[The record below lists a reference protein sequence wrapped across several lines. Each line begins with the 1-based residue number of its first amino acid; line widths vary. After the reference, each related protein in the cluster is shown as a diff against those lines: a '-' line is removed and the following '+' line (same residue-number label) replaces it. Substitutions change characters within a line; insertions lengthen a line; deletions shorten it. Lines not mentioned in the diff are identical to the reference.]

1 MKYDCT
7 YNCNILNY
15 YLDIFQRNLN
25 KKEKYII
32 QNNNNTFLKKIYNTL
47 NTTSNKITIVKQKSI
62 IKILNIE
69 NSDYLPSYIRSHIN
83 NKRNVIRI
91 KYKLNFYN
99 KNVFINYYL
108 VDNNKSE
115 EELHNDINFLAQFVY
130 LIYNI
135 TDYKHN
141 NNIIDIYLTNFEK
154 ELGSNNTI
162 DVQNINS
169 GVCYFNDI
177 NRKILIFR
185 SEEYIKVFIHEFLH
199 SCHIDKYLHDNTN
212 TNIYEKFNF
221 DYKKTKIN
229 LSETYTEF
237 WCNIIYISIFSYN
250 YLENSNKNITI
261 NNYINI
267 FDKFMEKQ
275 IYFSVLQSV
284 KILNIHNIKYLYT
297 ISNINHNYS
306 ETTHALSYYYFKS
319 LLLFKYK
326 NVMNMCEEN
335 IIANERTKENIE
347 KHLIKIRTNK
357 KLIKLFEIFEND
369 LIKLNKLNKSKK
381 NDRISFLLKNLY
393 MCYIE
398 I

>member
-7 YNCNILNY
+7 YKCNVLNN
-15 YLDIFQRNLN
+15 YLNICQRNLN
-25 KKEKYII
+25 KEENYIT
-32 QNNNNTFLKKIYNTL
+32 QNNSNNNFLKNIYKIL
-47 NTTSNKITIVKQKSI
+47 NDIGDKITIVKEKTIEKS
-62 IKILNIE
+62 LNIE
-69 NSDYLPSYIRSHIN
+69 DNDYLPSYIKSYIN
-83 NKRNVIRI
+83 NKRNVTHI

-130 LIYNI
+130 LMYNI
-135 TDYKHN
+135 TKYKHT
-141 NNIIDIYLTNFEK
+141 NNIFYIYLTNFKK
-154 ELGSNNTI
+154 ELGSNNII

-177 NRKILIFR
+177 NRKVLIYR
-185 SEEYIKVFIHEFLH
+185 EEEYIKVFIHEFLH
-199 SCHIDKYLHDNTN
+199 SCHIDKYLHQNTNTNTN

-221 DYKKTKIN
+221 DYKKTKITLN
-229 LSETYTEF
+229 ETYTEF

-250 YLENSNKNITI
+250 LSKNSTI

-267 FDKFMEKQ
+267 FDELMEKQ
-275 IYFSVLQSV
+275 VYFSVLQSV
-284 KILNIHNIKYLYT
+284 KILNIYNIKYLDT
-297 ISNINHNYS
+297 INNTVHNYS
-306 ETTHALSYYYFKS
+306 EGSHALSYYYFKS

-326 NVMNMCEEN
+326 NVMNMCEKN
-335 IIANERTKENIE
+335 IIANETTKENIE
-347 KHLIKIRTNK
+347 KYLIKIRNNK
-357 KLIKLFEIFEND
+357 KLIKLFNKFENE
-369 LIKLNKLNKSKK
+369 LKKLNKSKK
-381 NDRISFLLKNLY
+381 NDRISFILKNLY

>member
-306 ETTHALSYYYFKS
+306 LRPT
-319 LLLFKYK
+319 
-326 NVMNMCEEN
+326 
-335 IIANERTKENIE
+335 
-347 KHLIKIRTNK
+347 
-357 KLIKLFEIFEND
+357 
-369 LIKLNKLNKSKK
+369 
-381 NDRISFLLKNLY
+381 
-393 MCYIE
+393 
-398 I
+398 

>member
-7 YNCNILNY
+7 YKCNVLNN
-15 YLDIFQRNLN
+15 YLNICQRNLN
-25 KKEKYII
+25 KEENYIT
-32 QNNNNTFLKKIYNTL
+32 QNNSNNNFLKNIYKIL
-47 NTTSNKITIVKQKSI
+47 NDIGDKITIVKEKTIEKS
-62 IKILNIE
+62 LNIE
-69 NSDYLPSYIRSHIN
+69 DNDYLPSYIKSYIN
-83 NKRNVIRI
+83 NKRNVTHI

-130 LIYNI
+130 LMYNI
-135 TDYKHN
+135 TKYKHT
-141 NNIIDIYLTNFEK
+141 NNIFYIYLTNFKK
-154 ELGSNNTI
+154 ELGSNNII

-177 NRKILIFR
+177 NRKVLIYR
-185 SEEYIKVFIHEFLH
+185 EEEYIKVFIHEFLH
-199 SCHIDKYLHDNTN
+199 SCHIDKYLHQNTNTN

-221 DYKKTKIN
+221 DYKKTKITLN
-229 LSETYTEF
+229 ETYTEF

-250 YLENSNKNITI
+250 LSKNSTI

-267 FDKFMEKQ
+267 FDELMEKQ
-275 IYFSVLQSV
+275 VYFSVLQSV
-284 KILNIHNIKYLYT
+284 KILNIYNIKYLDT
-297 ISNINHNYS
+297 INNTVHNYS
-306 ETTHALSYYYFKS
+306 EGSHALSYYYFKS

-326 NVMNMCEEN
+326 NVMNMCEKN
-335 IIANERTKENIE
+335 IIANETTKENIE
-347 KHLIKIRTNK
+347 KYLIKIRNNK
-357 KLIKLFEIFEND
+357 KLIKLFNKFENE
-369 LIKLNKLNKSKK
+369 LKKLNKSKK
-381 NDRISFLLKNLY
+381 NDRISFILKNLY

>member
-7 YNCNILNY
+7 YNCNVLNNFLNIY
-15 YLDIFQRNLN
+15 QRNLN
-25 KKEKYII
+25 KEGKYII
-32 QNNNNTFLKKIYNTL
+32 QNNTNNNFFKNIYKIL
-47 NTTSNKITIVKQKSI
+47 NDIGDKITILKEKSI
-62 IKILNIE
+62 EKGLNIE
-69 NSDYLPSYIRSHIN
+69 NSNYLPNHIRIYMN
-83 NKRNVIRI
+83 NKINVTHI

-115 EELHNDINFLAQFVY
+115 EKLHNDINFLAQFVY
-130 LIYNI
+130 LMYNI
-135 TDYKHN
+135 TKYKHT
-141 NNIIDIYLTNFEK
+141 NNIFDIYLTNFKK
-154 ELGSNNTI
+154 ELGSNNII

-177 NRKILIFR
+177 NRKVLIFR
-185 SEEYIKVFIHEFLH
+185 NEEYIKVFIHEFLH

-221 DYKKTKIN
+221 DYIKTKIR
-229 LSETYTEF
+229 LDETYTEF

-250 YLENSNKNITI
+250 LSKNSTI

-267 FDKFMEKQ
+267 FDKLMEKQ

-284 KILNIHNIKYLYT
+284 KILNIYNIKYLDT
-297 ISNINHNYS
+297 INNTVHNYS
-306 ETTHALSYYYFKS
+306 EGTHALSYYYFKS

-335 IIANERTKENIE
+335 IIANKTTKENIE

-357 KLIKLFEIFEND
+357 KLINLFNKFEND
-369 LIKLNKLNKSKK
+369 LKKLNKSKK
-381 NDRISFLLKNLY
+381 NDRISFILKNLY

>member
-347 KHLIKIRTNK
+347 KHLIKIRTNI